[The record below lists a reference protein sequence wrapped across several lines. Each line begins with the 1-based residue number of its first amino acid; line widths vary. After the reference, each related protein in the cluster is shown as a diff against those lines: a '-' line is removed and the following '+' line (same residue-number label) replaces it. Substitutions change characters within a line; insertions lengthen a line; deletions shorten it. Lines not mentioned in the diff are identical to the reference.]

1 MEIGQ
6 QSLAAAAVGA
16 RGGVYY
22 SGFHVHLEVGFSTL
36 SSAYFLCGH
45 DSKQCDCA
53 REEEAH
59 MRTRTNPY
67 QPFTAGKS
75 AVLLGAGAGHVVY
88 ALSPSGLSNFWA
100 GSIHSVVLSQN
111 FQDSPLNRIFR

>member
-1 MEIGQ
+1 MSISIVTDRTDGPIGDWTAE
-6 QSLAAAAVGA
+6 SSRRGGRA

-88 ALSPSGLSNFWA
+88 ALSPSGLSNFCC
-100 GSIHSVVLSQN
+100 S
-111 FQDSPLNRIFR
+111 